1 MMTTPS
7 FEREFLIRLA
17 PVWLAC
23 RWRAMGHGLVNVGR
37 QWPRSNLAF
46 DLLGCHDYAAEMR
59 LLVEEVRARR
69 MEPCK
74 QVSPPSVI
82 S

>member
-1 MMTTPS
+1 MTAS

-23 RWRAMGHGLVNVGR
+23 RWKIMGHKLSG
-37 QWPRSNLAF
+37 WPHKSDLAF

-59 LLVEEVRARR
+59 LLVEEMRAGR
-69 MEPCK
+69 MKPCK